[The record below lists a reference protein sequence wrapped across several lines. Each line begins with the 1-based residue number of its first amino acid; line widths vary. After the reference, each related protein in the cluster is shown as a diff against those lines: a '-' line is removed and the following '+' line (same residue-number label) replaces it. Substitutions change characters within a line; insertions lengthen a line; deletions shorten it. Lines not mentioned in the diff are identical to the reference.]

1 MVSWLDSLSE
11 TKYVAV
17 RAAIV
22 DQLEVHGI
30 NLAATH
36 WMKPLGGGLYELRIR
51 HDRIEIPAGDSVR
64 ARILLRIFLVFRP
77 GKRCVL
83 LDGYDKAENPSKA
96 HQQRQ
101 IRRARR
107 LAQQLIETER
117 RR

>member
-1 MVSWLDSLSE
+1 MVRWLNSLSE

-17 RAAIV
+17 RAAIIN
-22 DQLEVHGI
+22 QLEVHGI
-30 NLAATH
+30 NLAATQ
-36 WMKPLGGGLYELRIR
+36 WMKSLGGGLYELRIR
-51 HDRIEIPAGDSVR
+51 HDRIEIAAGDFVR

-83 LDGYDKAENPSKA
+83 LNGYDKAENPSKA

-107 LAQQLIETER
+107 LAQQMIENER